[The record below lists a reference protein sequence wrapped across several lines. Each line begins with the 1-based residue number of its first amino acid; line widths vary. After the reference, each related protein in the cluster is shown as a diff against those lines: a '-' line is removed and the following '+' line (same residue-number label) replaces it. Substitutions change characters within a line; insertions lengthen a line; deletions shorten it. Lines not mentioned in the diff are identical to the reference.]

1 MQTQEAIK
9 DYLLTKK
16 SVTKL
21 ELIQFLL
28 KNNFFIT
35 VSYLAKEFS
44 MSENNF
50 LLYIRELKKDVERL
64 ELDTV
69 AIIIQQRFVK
79 MEATEDSGIDCY
91 YRLFGLYC
99 TESTNYSIM
108 AALLDNR
115 TTSILALSHRT
126 NYSASYL
133 YTRMKTINSFLS
145 LYGLTIRFSKAGKKL
160 VTGSEFQIQYCIL
173 DVYWNIFS
181 NTSRPFQKESEET
194 VAYMLNR
201 YFKKGMLISLN
212 GGLMDKLYL
221 LLKICTTNFPYTSRK
236 AIQQVIKEHPDSLVF
251 LDPAIDLLH
260 ADTQLSDE
268 QRIILNILVR
278 LSLPKIESD
287 QGNRRQYE
295 ILLEKRMPSL
305 MYSKL
310 LIETFCEAF
319 GLEIPENQKVLHI
332 LNALRNKLYNEYF
345 CDTQPNTPMPS
356 FSLYKEKQSFQLLKE
371 QIKQFYLDFRQTYR
385 HFIPEIAEKEN
396 VDWVVEDLFH
406 LLDRYKS
413 TRPIIIGIN
422 YTRDYYV
429 SEDLIGK
436 IEQIY
441 TSNHIALKKRFME
454 TCDIVISDC
463 PLPNLP
469 KHIKRIYLLN
479 ETVELDDWEMI
490 ISKIGT
496 YIFELRA
503 QSLR

>member
-21 ELIQFLL
+21 EITQFLL
-28 KNNFFIT
+28 QNKFFIT
-35 VSYLAKEFS
+35 VSYLAKEFN

-50 LLYIRELKKDVERL
+50 LIYIHELKRDVASL
-64 ELDTV
+64 AIDSV
-69 AIIIQQRFVK
+69 AIITQQRFVK
-79 MEATEDSGIDCY
+79 IEADDDSSIDCY

-108 AALLDNR
+108 AALLDNQI
-115 TTSILALSHRT
+115 TSILALSRQT

-145 LYGLTIRFSKAGKKL
+145 LYGIAIRFSQAGKKL

-201 YFKKGMLISLN
+201 YFKKGMLASLN

-236 AIQQVIKEHPDSLVF
+236 EIQQVIHEHPDSLVF

-260 ADTQLSDE
+260 GDIPLSDE
-268 QRIILNILVR
+268 QRIILNVLVR

-287 QGNRRQYE
+287 QGNQKQYE
-295 ILLEKRMPSL
+295 LLLEKPMPSL
-305 MYSKL
+305 LYSKL
-310 LIETFCEAF
+310 LVEKFGEAF
-319 GLEIPENQKVLHI
+319 NLTIPENKKTMHI
-332 LNALRNKLYNEYF
+332 LNLLRNKLYNEYF
-345 CDTQPNTPMPS
+345 CEKQPNTPLPS
-356 FSLYKEKQSFQLLKE
+356 FSLYKERQSFLTIKE
-371 QIKQFYLDFRQTYR
+371 QIKQFYLDFRQTYHHLLPKR
-385 HFIPEIAEKEN
+385 LEKEN
-396 VDWVVEDLFH
+396 IDWIVEDLFH

-441 TSNHIALKKRFME
+441 ASEHLALKKRFME

-469 KHIKRIYLLN
+469 KQIKRIYLLN

-496 YIFELRA
+496 YIFEIRA